1 MTITKL
7 SSNQKQ
13 TAIWCGVALA
23 IAFLLSLLG
32 PILMPFIVAATLA
45 YVLNPWVDRLCAWR
59 VKGWQLPRSVAAC
72 VVIFLMITV
81 VLAVVLIM
89 VPILQ
94 KQIPQLQNQ
103 IPQFLNKFNAFAGP
117 LLSDLG
123 IHTSFDS
130 DGIKAI
136 ISEHLA
142 SSGEVIGKA
151 VLSSI
156 KVGGTAVLG
165 MTANLVLIPIV
176 LFYLLVDWHALMA
189 RLKNLVPRRWL
200 KQTLGWFTEVDELL
214 AQYLRGQI
222 LVMLALASYYSI
234 GLYLIGFDLALPIGI
249 LTGLLV
255 FIPYLGF
262 GLGLF
267 LALAGAALQFNN
279 LHGLLLVGIVYG
291 IGQMLES
298 FVLTPKLVGERIG
311 LHPLTVI
318 FALMAFGQL
327 FGFIGIL
334 IALPASAVLS
344 VAVKNLRL
352 SYLNSAFYRQ

>member
-130 DGIKAI
+130 DIAR
-136 ISEHLA
+136 L
-142 SSGEVIGKA
+142 
-151 VLSSI
+151 
-156 KVGGTAVLG
+156 
-165 MTANLVLIPIV
+165 
-176 LFYLLVDWHALMA
+176 LFY
-189 RLKNLVPRRWL
+189 
-200 KQTLGWFTEVDELL
+200 
-214 AQYLRGQI
+214 
-222 LVMLALASYYSI
+222 
-234 GLYLIGFDLALPIGI
+234 
-249 LTGLLV
+249 
-255 FIPYLGF
+255 
-262 GLGLF
+262 
-267 LALAGAALQFNN
+267 
-279 LHGLLLVGIVYG
+279 
-291 IGQMLES
+291 
-298 FVLTPKLVGERIG
+298 
-311 LHPLTVI
+311 
-318 FALMAFGQL
+318 
-327 FGFIGIL
+327 
-334 IALPASAVLS
+334 
-344 VAVKNLRL
+344 
-352 SYLNSAFYRQ
+352 